1 MPHFMVVFSPWQLQP
16 QISLQTLVLVIW
28 LWIFPLVYAAQSTFS
43 SAQIPTPL
51 YHPPLFLPIYPPPL
65 SIPYG
70 ACRLHTTLQLAGIF
84 GSELRLYSKPSQD
97 GFLQKR
103 AVRVGEFV
111 CLSKSILFQSNRA
124 LSDMTCAF
132 HVSHVISAN
141 SISIA
146 TEKPLSDRFRSA

>member
-1 MPHFMVVFSPWQLQP
+1 MVAIASDIPVDLGSCNLALDFSAGICCAEHFFFSANPHP
-16 QISLQTLVLVIW
+16 SL
-28 LWIFPLVYAAQSTFS
+28 
-43 SAQIPTPL
+43 SATPL
-51 YHPPLFLPIYPPPL
+51 PSHLPSTSL